1 VLDDDVVAGSA
12 DDGNTRPSG
21 KIPSV
26 TLPWDIESFFRA
38 QVPEEATI
46 DSIIGPASLEKLR
59 KDDKRTQGMSV
70 AEYATWSEY
79 RHASFT
85 SRKMKRFREWSGL
98 GKIAD
103 HRPNDDVLDILG
115 FLTSE
120 MVQNLTEEALDIQS
134 AETKGGTAAGPKE
147 ASPVTARTYTESGQL
162 FAPPLGIKTPLQKSH
177 VQLAFQR
184 MQARKKRKSL
194 FKDRSGKRPRLVCTC
209 EYYYYDLLS

>member
-1 VLDDDVVAGSA
+1 
-12 DDGNTRPSG
+12 
-21 KIPSV
+21 
-26 TLPWDIESFFRA
+26 
-38 QVPEEATI
+38 
-46 DSIIGPASLEKLR
+46 
-59 KDDKRTQGMSV
+59 
-70 AEYATWSEY
+70 
-79 RHASFT
+79 
-85 SRKMKRFREWSGL
+85 
-98 GKIAD
+98 
-103 HRPNDDVLDILG
+103 VLDILG

-194 FKDRSGKRPRLVCTC
+194 FTDRGGKRPRLVCTC